1 MPYIDIIDEADA
13 TGALKDAYD
22 AIAQTRGKVA
32 NIMKVHSLHPEA
44 MLRHMA
50 LYKTLL
56 FGRSGLKRAER
67 ELIATVVSSIN
78 GCAYCTRHHAEAL
91 RAYWKDKARVQS
103 IIALELEAAALS
115 KREQAMAA
123 YARILTETPTEVTEA
138 HVEQLRAA
146 GLSDR
151 DILDVNLITSYFNF
165 VNRIAEGLGV
175 PFSPEELTGY
185 AY

>member
-32 NIMKVHSLHPEA
+32 NIMKIHSLHPAA
-44 MLRHMA
+44 MLRHME
-50 LYKTLL
+50 LYQTLL

-78 GCAYCTRHHAEAL
+78 GCAYCTHHHAEAL
-91 RAYWKDKARVQS
+91 RAYWKDEARVQS
-103 IIALELEAAALS
+103 IVDVQLDAAALT

-123 YARILTETPTEVTEA
+123 YARLLTEAPTAVTDA
-138 HVEQLRAA
+138 HVDPLRDA

-175 PFSPEELTGY
+175 PFSPEEMTGY
-185 AY
+185 TY

>member
-13 TGALKDAYD
+13 TGELKDAYD
-22 AIAQTRGKVA
+22 TIAQTRGKVA
-32 NIMKVHSLHPEA
+32 NIMKIHSLHPEA
-44 MLRHMA
+44 MLRHME

-78 GCAYCTRHHAEAL
+78 GCAYCTNHHAEAL
-91 RAYWKDKARVQS
+91 RAYWKDEDRVQS
-103 IIALELEAAALS
+103 IIDLQFDAAALS
-115 KREQAMAA
+115 GREQAMAA
-123 YARILTETPTEVTEA
+123 YARILTQTPTAVAETDVA
-138 HVEQLRAA
+138 PMRKA

-175 PFSPEELTGY
+175 PFSPEEMTGY
-185 AY
+185 TY